1 MLLQRMNLV
10 PRLNTRVLIAGALG
24 FALLAVLVARP
35 ELLGERVGEAIA
47 GLAAASPG
55 WLWLAGASFLAL
67 IVCTASAWRAGLEA
81 CDACVDIVDASAR
94 YGVGSLV
101 NSLAPAGTGGA
112 VRIALFSRRLEHG
125 ERLLTADRV
134 LTATGIATAI
144 GIARAPALALLVLG
158 AWLAAGFP
166 LWPILLLAVITAA
179 AVFCAVLMRRRVPR
193 AHIAHLFDVFRALG
207 RSPRLAASL
216 VGWVS
221 LATAAKL
228 AAAGA
233 VAAALGVES
242 PLRAALIIVPALALA
257 NTLPLTP
264 GNLGVGSG
272 AIAVG
277 LHFMGVDGPTAIA
290 TGLAFQAV
298 ESGVSLLVGSAGLVY
313 LARLSL
319 PAWSLRIVG
328 AATCL
333 ALAGG
338 FSATMLV

>member
-1 MLLQRMNLV
+1 MRLI
-10 PRLNTRVLIAGALG
+10 PRLDTRVLLAGALG
-24 FALLAVLVARP
+24 LAMLVVLVTTP
-35 ELLGERVGEAIA
+35 ELLGERVGDAIA
-47 GLAAASPG
+47 GLAAASPV

-67 IVCTASAWRAGLEA
+67 IVCTANAWRAGLEA
-81 CDACVDIVDASAR
+81 CEARVDIVDASAR

-101 NSLAPAGTGGA
+101 NSIAPSGTGGA
-112 VRIALFSRRLEHG
+112 VRIALFSRRLEQ
-125 ERLLTADRV
+125 RDRI
-134 LTATGIATAI
+134 LTATGVAAAI
-144 GIARAPALALLVLG
+144 GIARAPALALLILS
-158 AWLAAGFP
+158 ASLAAGFP
-166 LWPILLLAVITAA
+166 LWPIALLAAATAA
-179 AVFCAVLMRRRVPR
+179 ASACAVLMRRRVPR
-193 AHIAHLFDVFRALG
+193 ARVAHLFDVFRALG

-242 PLRAALIIVPALALA
+242 PLHAAVIMVPALALA
-257 NTLPLTP
+257 GTLPLTP

-277 LHFMGVDGPTAIA
+277 LHFVGVDGQTALA
-290 TGLAFQAV
+290 TGFAFQAV
-298 ESGVSLLVGSAGLVY
+298 ESGVSLLAGSAGLVY

-319 PAWSLRIVG
+319 PAWSVRVVG
-328 AATCL
+328 AAACL

-338 FSATMLV
+338 FSATVLV